1 MLVVIVMV
9 PVPVPV
15 PVVKVVIVEIGTTPA
30 HDWFRCAIDRAER
43 DFVNMSCLGY
53 HC

>member
-1 MLVVIVMV
+1 MV

-15 PVVKVVIVEIGTTPA
+15 PMVMVVIVEIDTTPA
-30 HDWFRCAIDRAER
+30 RSWFRCAIDRAVR

>member
-9 PVPVPV
+9 PVPVV
-15 PVVKVVIVEIGTTPA
+15 QVVIVEIDTTPVRN
-30 HDWFRCAIDRAER
+30 WFRCAIDPAGR